1 MARRVRCH
9 IPGAFYHVMLRGNN
23 GQNIFHN
30 DDERRRMCTLIDEG
44 IGKYHHRIHAFCL
57 MSNHV
62 HLLVQVGNT
71 PLSMIMHNLTFR
83 YCQYFHW
90 RHKTFG
96 HLFQGRYKA
105 ILLQEEGYFKR
116 LLRYIHMNPVN
127 ANLVQDPES
136 YPWSGHR
143 VYLNEGEFPWL
154 TTHYGLKKFGDT
166 IEEARTRYCNFILQQ
181 NLEEDLKE
189 LQEAL
194 EGDQILGDDTFRAN
208 ILGIE
213 KMDFKLSK
221 EILLQAACQA
231 YEVEE
236 AELTSTARSEKFTLI
251 RGAVVTFAR
260 KQGFTIEDMADL
272 LKRDR
277 SVLGKSM
284 RQFSEK
290 CANDPETQQRYEQIE
305 ELIHCSLEL

>member
-1 MARRVRCH
+1 MPRKLRCH

-23 GQNIFHN
+23 GQNIFHS

-44 IGKYHHRIHAFCL
+44 IQKYHHRIHAFCL

-71 PLSMIMHNLTFR
+71 PLSMIMHNLAFR

-90 RHKTFG
+90 KHNTYG
-96 HLFQGRYKA
+96 HLFQDRYKA

-127 ANLVQDPES
+127 ANLVQDPEA
-136 YPWSGHR
+136 YAWSGHR
-143 VYLNEGEFPWL
+143 AYLNDGEFPWL
-154 TTHYGLKKFGDT
+154 TTHYGLKKFGDNV
-166 IEEARTRYCNFILQQ
+166 EGARTRYCNYVLQQ
-181 NLEEDLKE
+181 NLEEDLEE
-189 LQEAL
+189 LQKAL

-236 AELTSTARSEKFTLI
+236 TELTSTARSEKFTLV

-260 KQGFTIEDMADL
+260 KQGFTMEEMTDL
-272 LKRDR
+272 LNRNRNILAKAAQKF
-277 SVLGKSM
+277 VEKSDSDVEI
-284 RQFSEK
+284 RQKYQLLEGLV
-290 CANDPETQQRYEQIE
+290 N
-305 ELIHCSLEL
+305 ELS